1 MGPLFTIKFLA
12 CRLSENLVEDINNKL
27 LRCSNMSIQSIYR
40 KASSSIPNAEAI
52 CNERQI
58 YKMLKAMF
66 PGIAKSKLKENGV
79 LKLSIK
85 RLKFDTEHVQ
95 NISFEELY
103 KFIPQQWKVFE
114 NTTKILTVGL
124 LSNEKFNGNSVL
136 MELKI
141 DSNGLLEYDAAGRA
155 IDLSQYLITRTV

>member
-1 MGPLFTIKFLA
+1 
-12 CRLSENLVEDINNKL
+12 V
-27 LRCSNMSIQSIYR
+27 
-40 KASSSIPNAEAI
+40 
-52 CNERQI
+52 
-58 YKMLKAMF
+58 
-66 PGIAKSKLKENGV
+66 KEIGV

-85 RLKFDTEHVQ
+85 GLKFDAEHGQ

-103 KFIPQQWKVFE
+103 KFIPQQWKILE

-124 LSNEKFNGNSVL
+124 LSNEKFNGNSAL